1 MFKKKLELTQCHIW
15 TSFTAMSD
23 DPARTDRYY
32 NALVDEV
39 TSDGQ
44 VMIHFVGFKT
54 AEVTRLALL
63 RDPLPEQPKS
73 EDAEGSKSGLVAR
86 GACTDRE
93 GR

>member
-1 MFKKKLELTQCHIW
+1 M
-15 TSFTAMSD
+15 
-23 DPARTDRYY
+23 PACRYY

-63 RDPLPEQPKS
+63 RDPLPEEPVA
-73 EDAEGSKSGLVAR
+73 EDGAESSKSG
-86 GACTDRE
+86 
-93 GR
+93 